1 MKKILLPGIFLFAA
15 LFSFTIIFN
24 FSLKNAELTKLS
36 NNNIKIAKK
45 HRAENKNLESDKTDS
60 PELFAKY
67 YHDIRTR
74 NGELSPSYPFNYKI
88 KELLKAKNVKNTA
101 ELSTAAS
108 ANSLEWTERGPGN
121 VSGRTRGIIVDP
133 DDPALDTW
141 FVGSVG
147 GGVWKT
153 TNAGDS
159 WTELTKSLTNLAT
172 STLAMAMS
180 NHDVIYVGTGEGF
193 NNVDQI
199 DGSGIWKTTDRGVTW
214 EQLASTDDEQFG
226 NIMRIV
232 VDPNDE
238 NIVLAAS
245 APGFNGG
252 TLGSKIFRSTD
263 GGETWTSV
271 YDAGN
276 NDVQQIVA
284 DPSNFNILYA
294 TVNPAKV
301 IKSINAGVSWSNSSN
316 GISQVSR
323 LELAVSPV
331 DPNRIYISAEGGNNG
346 TTFFYSTDAGN
357 NWIKVVPNI
366 GWLGGQGWYDNT
378 IAAHPYDVDVCYVGG
393 INLWK
398 VTVVSEGS
406 IDLKNI
412 TDGYGQYGGS
422 SKGVHV
428 DQHNIV
434 MTKMDEAAQTF
445 RLVNGNDGGVSYS
458 DNGGTTF
465 SAPKNG
471 YNTTQFYGVDKKN
484 GASAYI
490 GGMQDN
496 SSWQS
501 PEDPDNLTSWSFR
514 WGGDGYE
521 AAWHYTDP
529 NKILV
534 SSQYNNIGKSTNGGA
549 SFSSATD
556 GMDDVGSGKAPF
568 FSKIAKSKQDP
579 ELIFLMGASGV
590 WRSPDFASSWRLI
603 EVDGAIGGTSTFA
616 QIKISLADP
625 QVIWTGAQLDP
636 GAGLFV
642 STNGGYNFEET
653 NGYDVVNMG
662 RISGLATDP
671 VDPNTAYALFSF
683 AGAPKVL
690 RTTDLG
696 QTWTD
701 ISGFET
707 SSVSSN
713 GFPDVA
719 NFSLVVMPYDRN
731 IIWAGTEIGI
741 FESTNNGADWHFLD
755 SNFPAVAVYDLSI
768 VNDEVIAATHGR
780 GIWSISLP
788 ELAGYEPP
796 TVLLPPVMSSVN
808 YGAEGIDISVNLR
821 AAYDSS
827 VVFADDIRTMTIF
840 NDSPVDTNITVSF
853 QVDESRKCGFK
864 VVSYDGDKELST
876 EVKYLELFTLE
887 NPQPSYKD
895 DFTSDQNNFVGESFS
910 IKREFG
916 FFGNSAIHSIHPYN
930 EDKPITYT
938 LKVPITV
945 ASDNAFINYKDVAI
959 LEPGEAGSS
968 FGDENFYD
976 YAVVEGSVDGISW
989 IPLADGYDATYN
1001 SDWLEAYNSGG
1012 GQYALMFQSHS
1023 LNLLDFYSP
1032 GDVVLIRFRL
1042 FSDPLVVGWGW
1053 VIDDLEIQDRLT
1065 GIEDEENQP
1074 FSFELKQNYPN
1085 PFNPSTTIEF
1095 VIPENIQG
1103 SVSLKIFDILGR
1115 EAATLL
1121 NENLKAGYH
1130 KVIFDASKGNRS
1142 IPSGVYF
1149 YKLDAGNFSDVK
1161 KAILLK

>member
-1 MKKILLPGIFLFAA
+1 MKKAIFPGVFLFITA
-15 LFSFTIIFN
+15 FSFSIFFN
-24 FSLKNAELTKLS
+24 FNFVNNRQTLRNESLISKREKAEKE
-36 NNNIKIAKK
+36 KFKF
-45 HRAENKNLESDKTDS
+45 EKTDS
-60 PELFAKY
+60 PELYAQY

-74 NGELSPSYPFNYKI
+74 NGELQPSYPFNYKI
-88 KELLKAKNVKNTA
+88 KELLKAKNVKSA
-101 ELSTAAS
+101 RELANVSS
-108 ANSLEWTERGPGN
+108 SNSLEWTERGPGN

-133 DDPALDTW
+133 DDPTLDTW

-159 WTELTKSLTNLAT
+159 WTETTKSLTNLAT
-172 STLAMAMS
+172 SALAMAMS

-193 NNVDQI
+193 NNVDEI
-199 DGSGIWKTTDRGVTW
+199 DGSGIWKTTDRGLTW
-214 EQLASTDDEQFG
+214 EQLESTDNEQFG

-245 APGFNGG
+245 SPGFNGG

-263 GGETWTSV
+263 GGESWESV
-271 YDAGN
+271 YDAGS

-294 TVNPAKV
+294 TINSPKV
-301 IKSINAGVSWSNSSN
+301 IKSTNAGVTWFNSSN
-316 GISQVSR
+316 GISQVAR
-323 LELAVSPV
+323 MELAVSPV
-331 DPNRIYISAEGGNNG
+331 DPNRIYISADGGSNG
-346 TTFFYSTDAGN
+346 TTFYYSTDAGN
-357 NWIKVVPNI
+357 KWIKVTPNI

-378 IAAHPYDVDVCYVGG
+378 IAAHPYDADICYVGG

-398 VTVVSEGS
+398 VKVVSEGE
-406 IDLKNI
+406 ITLTNV

-428 DQHNIV
+428 DHHNIALV
-434 MTKMDEAAQTF
+434 KKDEAAQTF
-445 RLVNGNDGGVSYS
+445 RFINGNDGGVSFS

-465 SAPKNG
+465 SQPKNG

-496 SSWQS
+496 STWQS
-501 PEDPDNLTSWSFR
+501 PENPDNLSSWSFR

-549 SFSSATD
+549 SFTYGGQ
-556 GMDDVGSGKAPF
+556 GMTDVGSGSAPF
-568 FSKIAKSKQDP
+568 FTKIAKSKQDP
-579 ELIFLMGASGV
+579 DLIFLMGASGV
-590 WRSPDFASSWRLI
+590 WRSPDFAESWRLI
-603 EVDGAIGGTSTFA
+603 EVDGSIGGTSSFA

-625 QVIWTGAQLDP
+625 QVVWTGAQIVQ

-642 STNGGYNFEET
+642 STNGGYNFEKT
-653 NGYDVVNMG
+653 NGYDVVTMG
-662 RISGLATDP
+662 RITGLATDP

-683 AGAPKVL
+683 ANAPKVL

-696 QTWTD
+696 ETWED
-701 ISGFET
+701 ISGYEDK
-707 SSVSSN
+707 SESSN
-713 GFPDVA
+713 GYPDVA
-719 NFSLVVMPYDRN
+719 SFSLIVMPYDRN
-731 IIWAGTEIGI
+731 VIWAGTEIGI

-755 SNFPAVAVYDLSI
+755 SNFPAVAVYDLAI
-768 VNDEVIAATHGR
+768 VNDEVVAATHGR

-796 TVLLPPVMSSVN
+796 AVLLPPVISNVD
-808 YGAEGIDISVNLR
+808 YGTEGIDISVNLR
-821 AAYDSS
+821 AVYDSS
-827 VVFADDIRTMTIF
+827 VVFADDIRIQTIF
-840 NDSPVDTNITVSF
+840 NNAPVDTNLAVTFDVT
-853 QVDESRKCGFK
+853 ESKKYGFK
-864 VVSYDGDKELST
+864 VISYDGERELTT

-887 NPQPSYKD
+887 NPQASYKD
-895 DFTSDQNNFVGESFS
+895 DFTSDQSNFVGDSFS

-916 FFGNSAIHSIHPYN
+916 FFGNSAIHSIHPYL
-930 EDKPITYT
+930 EAEPITYT

-945 ASDNAFINYKDVAI
+945 ASDNAFITYKDVAI
-959 LEPGEAGSS
+959 LEPGESGSV
-968 FGDENFYD
+968 FGNENFFD
-976 YAVVEGSVDGISW
+976 YAVIEGSADGITW
-989 IPLADGYDATYN
+989 IPLLDGYDARY
-1001 SDWLEAYNSGG
+1001 SDDWLEAYDDGG

-1023 LNLLDFYSP
+1023 VNLLDFYSP
-1032 GDVVLIRFRL
+1032 GDVILVRFRL
-1042 FSDPLVVGWGW
+1042 YSDPLVVGWGW

-1065 GIEDEENQP
+1065 AVEDDENQP
-1074 FSFELKQNYPN
+1074 MSFELKQNYPN

-1095 VIPENIQG
+1095 VIPENIRG
-1103 SVSLKIFDILGR
+1103 NVSLKIFDVLGK
-1115 EAATLL
+1115 EVATLV
-1121 NENLKAGYH
+1121 NENLKAGNH
-1130 KVIFDASKGNRS
+1130 KVTFDAASGNGS
-1142 IPSGVYF
+1142 ITSGVYF
-1149 YKLDAGNFSDVK
+1149 YRLEAGVFSATK
-1161 KAILLK
+1161 KAVLLK